1 MLQQVIVVEGQQ
13 DVVAVRKALEAD
25 MITTG
30 GFTLNKQTLAQ
41 IEAAYQKRGIIIL
54 TDPDRAGERIRQFL
68 SERFP
73 LAAHAFVPR
82 EEAFNNNDIGVEQA
96 SPESIRR
103 ALSKLKTHT
112 RELRK
117 EFDVQ
122 DLLRYGLTG
131 EQSSAVKRD
140 AIGALLGI
148 GWGNAKQFVYRL
160 NNYGIS
166 RSEFENAA
174 QKVCATAQK
183 E

>member
-140 AIGALLGI
+140 AIGARLGI
-148 GWGNAKQFVYRL
+148 GCGNAKQFVYRL